1 MPHVKPA
8 LHPVDEEKYSQLAPL
23 AVIAFLLGVA
33 SLLAFIGPLFY
44 LVPIAAVG
52 VALVALGKI
61 SRSDGVLS
69 GAQLARFGIAVATIC
84 LVASLVRGGVRDRM
98 LKGQAAETSLR
109 WLQMMAAGD
118 VGAARDLLS
127 SDGAGS
133 LVRRDPGGEQPPVEE
148 LERMARERLQADPLV
163 KDFAGVKEPLIKIS
177 AVGDPISDS
186 GRTIVQVEVVMGD
199 PATGSHRHV
208 HLQLVRNSY
217 YETQG
222 EPWRIDPWSVDAA
235 HGAH

>member
-1 MPHVKPA
+1 MKPA
-8 LHPVDEEKYSQLAPL
+8 LNPVDEEKYSQLAPL

-52 VALVALGKI
+52 VALIALGKI

-69 GAQLARFGIAVATIC
+69 GARLARLGIAVATVC

-98 LKGQAAETSLR
+98 LKDQAGATSLR
-109 WLQMMAAGD
+109 WLQMMTAGD
-118 VGAARDLLS
+118 VDSARELLTN
-127 SDGAGS
+127 DAAGS
-133 LVRRDPGGEQPPVEE
+133 LVHREPGGQQPPVEE
-148 LERMARERLQADPLV
+148 LERMIRERLQADSLV
-163 KDFAGVKEPLIKIS
+163 KDFAGVKNPLIKVT
-177 AVGDPISDS
+177 AAGEPVSDA
-186 GRTIVQVEVVMGD
+186 GRTIVRVEAVMGD

-208 HLQLVRNSY
+208 HLQLVRNSF

-222 EPWRIDPWSVDAA
+222 EPWRIDPWAVDAA